1 MGIFVLN
8 CVEINLFKYF
18 LDGFLFESDAQV
30 SEFRFRVFSTVLLVA
45 TVFAPMFA
53 ILHYLGQVD
62 ITDFHANVDLL
73 YGALSLLLFF
83 RFRQRDEYYFL
94 YALSFVLFTFFVF
107 VSALIFAVND
117 EFRAIWFYI
126 LVMVSFV
133 LLPRKWG
140 DIFALLSVMALLLG
154 YNFFE
159 TGMSQDAIF
168 SSVLAMLPF
177 VLILRAYA
185 KQSDK
190 QVFELSQKNL
200 KLAELASKDE
210 LTNSYNRRTFYELGQ
225 QLFSIAKRQKNPL
238 SMMMFDLD
246 NFKSINDSYG
256 HLVGDEVLRRFS
268 QLCMKSKRESDVF
281 ARIGGE
287 EFALILPH
295 TDILGAVEIA
305 ERFVKLVDAME
316 CCVEEHDICIT
327 VSIGVAQMTKSDDE
341 LENLRVRADMAL
353 YQAKAAGR
361 NQVKWIA
368 I

>member
-1 MGIFVLN
+1 MS
-8 CVEINLFKYF
+8 KYF
-18 LDGFLFESDAQV
+18 LDGFLFESTSQV

-45 TVFAPMFA
+45 TVFAPIFTV
-53 ILHYLGQVD
+53 LHYLDEVD
-62 ITDFHANVDLL
+62 INDFQANVDLF
-73 YGALSLLLFF
+73 YGVFSLLLWLSF
-83 RFRQRDEYYFL
+83 RRSHSNYFL
-94 YALSFVLFTFFVF
+94 YALLFVFFSFFVF
-107 VSALIFAVND
+107 VSALIFAVHD
-117 EFRAIWFYI
+117 EFRAIWFYL
-126 LVMVSFV
+126 LVMISFV

-140 DIFALLSVMALLLG
+140 DIFALLSIMALLLG

-159 TGMSQDAIF
+159 TGMSEDAIF

-190 QVFELSQKNL
+190 QVFELSEKNF
-200 KLAELASKDE
+200 KLVELASKDE
-210 LTNSYNRRTFYELGQ
+210 LTNSYNRRMFYEMGQ
-225 QLFSIAKRQKNPL
+225 QLFFIAKRQKTLL
-238 SMMMFDLD
+238 SLMVFDLD

-268 QLCMKSKRESDVF
+268 QLCIKSQRESDVF

-287 EFALILPH
+287 EFALVLPN
-295 TDILGAVEIA
+295 TDILEAVEIA
-305 ERFVKLVDAME
+305 ERFVKLVESMD
-316 CCVEEHDICIT
+316 CCIEKHDIYVT
-327 VSIGVAQMTKSDDE
+327 VSIGVAQITKADDE
-341 LENLRVRADMAL
+341 LENLRVRADLAL

>member
-117 EFRAIWFYI
+117 DFRAIWFYI

-140 DIFALLSVMALLLG
+140 GIFALLSVMAFLLG

-159 TGMSQDAIF
+159 TGMSQDAIV

-185 KQSDK
+185 KKSDK
-190 QVFELSQKNL
+190 QVF
-200 KLAELASKDE
+200 
-210 LTNSYNRRTFYELGQ
+210 
-225 QLFSIAKRQKNPL
+225 
-238 SMMMFDLD
+238 
-246 NFKSINDSYG
+246 
-256 HLVGDEVLRRFS
+256 
-268 QLCMKSKRESDVF
+268 
-281 ARIGGE
+281 
-287 EFALILPH
+287 
-295 TDILGAVEIA
+295 
-305 ERFVKLVDAME
+305 
-316 CCVEEHDICIT
+316 
-327 VSIGVAQMTKSDDE
+327 
-341 LENLRVRADMAL
+341 
-353 YQAKAAGR
+353 
-361 NQVKWIA
+361 
-368 I
+368 